1 MQLNNLKPNTI
12 MIAPS
17 YLHDKIRK
25 TILKDSP
32 GIINVQIQSL
42 VTYLNSEFT
51 DHTTYEYYVILNNLK
66 SQLVHLKNS
75 CDSLSFINEL
85 KTLIT
90 HMKEYQIPCNRL
102 PENNEVERELKT
114 IIEQLHPVRLSIDE
128 MQANLIAKIPD
139 FNRIVICEGYSSIYE
154 KSIYDLMENHGAT
167 RINMRGELKHKQFYY
182 ALNKRVEIESLAQY
196 IIEHNIKASDI
207 KISLL
212 DKSYLPYLKM
222 IFDHYQIPLQIQD
235 DQELTF
241 IQNKFIALL
250 NYYLKPSNETSIA
263 LLASQTFNTAY
274 IKETIDYL
282 TLYELDLHDTFTI
295 VQNVSIS
302 NDVIDQ
308 REIERLKTLE
318 VKANEVRSNILP
330 IIEEMQSFKDII
342 DVLCYIDKLIINEH
356 QFIKN
361 EERKAVLQIREEIKK
376 CDQYLN
382 NKDDLYFFIDIITNL
397 RVQKEGTVEGCAV
410 CDFTHPLPYYPYH
423 FMLGCVQDNYPAM
436 QAFSGIFEESYY
448 DALGYPN
455 LEERYALHL
464 NYFTD
469 NLYTSEHL
477 ICFYPIS
484 TFDGKA
490 NEASLEIEQ
499 FMAPLKAEKY
509 PIKANYIPYHRTY
522 SISEQ
527 TAKQL
532 YLKDHVLNG
541 SVSSLER
548 YANCPYSYFLRYGL
562 RIEEPTDYSFNN
574 AKAGTLTHFLMET
587 LTNQYGKQYVD
598 AKKDEVYE
606 ILHKKVEE
614 MIQLYPNRRQQLSQM
629 KKRLL
634 ESIMK
639 NLEVLKDHEDYS
651 SLTPSYSEYKF
662 THDFKLKD
670 NYQLHLTGFID
681 RIDMNKDFFR
691 IIDYKSSPKTL
702 KEEYVFAALQL
713 QLITYLVIMEEK
725 LGLRPLGAFYYS
737 FANPNLNMEYAKL
750 KKRPLGFEVYSED
763 DGFNKLLKEKKL
775 SGWITSEYIE
785 VMDASGSHTK
795 GVRNSKA
802 SGINTSTIYQSKT
815 LYEYIQTIYML
826 LADSI
831 LDGNIECKSATG
843 ACTYCPY
850 VSICANA
857 NHSYAKEE
865 LIEVSDKL
873 YIKGGRKN
881 A

>member
-1 MQLNNLKPNTI
+1 MDLNYIKENTI
-12 MIAPS
+12 IIAPP
-17 YLHDKIRK
+17 YLHNNIRK
-25 TILKDSP
+25 ALLKDKK
-32 GIINVQIQSL
+32 GLINVQIYSL
-42 VTYLNSEFT
+42 ATYLGNEKEDES
-51 DHTTYEYYVILNNLK
+51 TYKYYVELK
-66 SQLVHLKNS
+66 KIAPLLKYQKNS
-75 CDSLSFINEL
+75 VSSLSFINEVE
-85 KTLIT
+85 TLIT
-90 HMKEYQIPCNRL
+90 HMKEFQIPCDRL
-102 PENNEVERELKT
+102 PENDAVERELKM
-114 IIEQLHPVRLSIDE
+114 IVKHLYPIKLHIDE
-128 MQANLIAKIPD
+128 WQSNLIMKMSE
-139 FNRIVICEGYSSIYE
+139 FSHIVICEGYSSIYE
-154 KSIYDLMENHGAT
+154 KNIYDLMKSHGAT
-167 RINMRGELKHKQFYY
+167 RIDMRKNLKHKQFYF

-196 IIEHNIKASDI
+196 IIEHRIKAQDI

-222 IFDHYQIPLQIQD
+222 IFKHYQIPLQIQD
-235 DQELTF
+235 DQELSF

-250 NYYLKPSNETSIA
+250 NYYLNPSNETSIA

-282 TLYELDLHDTFTI
+282 SLYSLDLHDTFTI
-295 VQNVSIS
+295 VQNISIS
-302 NDVIDQ
+302 DDVIDQ
-308 REIERLKTLE
+308 REIERLKSLE
-318 VKANEVRSNILP
+318 MKANELRNYILP
-330 IIEEMQSFKDII
+330 VIEEMQSFQDII
-342 DVLCYIDKLIINEH
+342 DVLCYIDKIIINEH
-356 QFIKN
+356 QFIKK
-361 EERKAVLQIREEIKK
+361 EERKAILQIREEIKK
-376 CDQYLN
+376 CDQYIN
-382 NKDDLYFFIDIITNL
+382 NKDDLFFFIDIIANL
-397 RVQKEGTVEGCAV
+397 RIQKEGTVEGCAV
-410 CDFTHPLPYYPYH
+410 SDFIHPLPPYPYH
-423 FMLGCVQDNYPAM
+423 FVLGCIQDNYPAV
-436 QAFSGIFEESYY
+436 QAFSGIFEERYY
-448 DALGYPN
+448 DALGYPS
-455 LEERYALHL
+455 LEERYALHF
-464 NYFTD
+464 NYFNA

-509 PIKANYIPYHRTY
+509 PVKANYIPYQRTY

-532 YLKDHVLNG
+532 FLKDHVLNG

-548 YANCPYSYFLRYGL
+548 YANCPYAYFLRYGL
-562 RIEEPTDYSFNN
+562 KIDEPTDYSFNH
-574 AKAGTLTHFLMET
+574 AKAGTLTHYLMET

-598 AKKDEVYE
+598 AKKEEVAK
-606 ILHKKVEE
+606 ILHDKVEE
-614 MIQLYPNRRQQLSQM
+614 MIQLYPNRSQQLSQM
-629 KKRLL
+629 EERLL
-634 ESIMK
+634 ASIMK
-639 NLEVLKDHEDYS
+639 NLEVLKDHEDNS
-651 SLTPSYSEYKF
+651 NLSPVYSEYKF
-662 THDFKLKD
+662 THAIQLKD
-670 NYQLHLTGFID
+670 NLQLQLTGFID
-681 RIDMNKDFFR
+681 RIDINKDFFR
-691 IIDYKSSPKTL
+691 IIDYKSSPKIL

-713 QLITYLVIMEEK
+713 QLITYLVIMEKK

-785 VMDASGSHTK
+785 VMDANGSHIK
-795 GVRNSKA
+795 GVRNSKT

-815 LYEYIQTIYML
+815 LYEYIQSIYTL

-831 LDGNIECKSATG
+831 LAGNIECKSVTG

-850 VSICANA
+850 AAICANA
-857 NHSYAKEE
+857 NHSYTKEE

>member
-1 MQLNNLKPNTI
+1 MLLNHLKPNTI
-12 MIAPS
+12 IIAPS

-25 TILKDSP
+25 TILKDTS
-32 GIINVQIQSL
+32 GVINVQIQSL
-42 VTYLNSEFT
+42 VTYLNSEYT
-51 DHTTYEYYVILNNLK
+51 DHATYEYYVVLNKMK
-66 SQLVHLKNS
+66 SQLVHLSNS
-75 CDSLSFINEL
+75 CDSLAFISEL

-90 HMKEYQIPCNRL
+90 HMKEYQISCNRL
-102 PENNEVERELKT
+102 PKNNEVACELKM
-114 IIEQLHPVRLSIDE
+114 IIEQLYPIQLPIDE
-128 MQANLIAKIPD
+128 MQKNLITKISE
-139 FNRIVICEGYSSIYE
+139 FKRIVICEGYSSIYE
-154 KSIYDLMENHGAT
+154 KSIYDLMENSGAT
-167 RINMRGELKHKQFYY
+167 RINMGGKLKHKQFYY
-182 ALNKRVEIESLAQY
+182 ALNKRVEVESLAQY
-196 IIEHNIKASDI
+196 IIEHNIKANDI

-250 NYYLKPSNETSIA
+250 NYYLNPSNETSIA
-263 LLASQTFNTAY
+263 LLASQAFNTAY

-282 TLYELDLHDTFTI
+282 SLYELDLHDAFTI

-308 REIERLKTLE
+308 REIKRLKTLE
-318 VKANEVRSNILP
+318 TKANEVRNFVLP
-330 IIEEMQSFKDII
+330 IIEEMLSFEDII

-382 NKDDLYFFIDIITNL
+382 NKEDLSFFIDIIANI
-397 RVQKEGTVEGCAV
+397 RIQKEGTVEGCSI

-448 DALGYPN
+448 DALGYPS
-455 LEERYALHL
+455 LEERYALHF
-464 NYFTD
+464 NYFTN
-469 NLYTSEHL
+469 NLNTSEHL

-499 FMAPLKAEKY
+499 FMSPLKAKKY
-509 PIKANYIPYHRTY
+509 PIKVNYIPYQRTY
-522 SISEQ
+522 SISKQ
-527 TAKQL
+527 SAKHL
-532 YLKDHVLNG
+532 YLKDNQLNG

-562 RIEEPTDYSFNN
+562 SIEEPSDYSFNN
-574 AKAGTLTHFLMET
+574 AKAGTLTHYVMET

-598 AKKDEVYE
+598 AKIDEVSE
-606 ILHKKVEE
+606 ILHEKVEE

-634 ESIMK
+634 DSIIK

-651 SLTPSYSEYKF
+651 SLTPTYSEYKF
-662 THDFKLKD
+662 THDFQLKD
-670 NYQLHLTGFID
+670 DYQLHLTGFID

-691 IIDYKSSPKTL
+691 IIDYKSSPKAL
-702 KEEYVFAALQL
+702 KEEHVFAALQL
-713 QLITYLVIMEEK
+713 QLITYLVIMEET

-737 FANPNLNMEYAKL
+737 FSNPNLNMEYAKL
-750 KKRPLGFEVYSED
+750 KKRPLGFEVYSEE

-795 GVRNSKA
+795 GVRNSKT

-815 LYEYIQTIYML
+815 LYEYIQTIYRL
-826 LADSI
+826 LANSI
-831 LDGNIECKSATG
+831 LEGNIECKSATG

-850 VSICANA
+850 ASICANA
-857 NHSYAKEE
+857 NHAYTKEE